1 MKDVKGK
8 IVVITGGAMGMGR
21 LLSIKFAQ
29 DGARLVLIDLNKE
42 ALEKTAAEF
51 KKTGTEVHTYICDI
65 TDRKKVYEMAAD
77 VHKKIGK
84 IDVLVNNAG
93 VVWGSPFVEADD
105 EKLFK
110 TIDVNVNAVMWM
122 MKAFLP
128 DLYEKKTGHVIN
140 IASAAGLM
148 GVVNLSAYCASKFA
162 VVGMTEAIRQETKKK
177 GLKDVKFTTV
187 CPSFVATGMFEGV
200 KPPKMTKW
208 LTPEQMVDKIYAAFK
223 KDAPLIR
230 EPLMVKFVPLIKSI
244 LPVNS
249 FDRISHLLGTSRSM
263 EKWVGRK

>member
-1 MKDVKGK
+1 MKDVKGR
-8 IVVITGGAMGMGR
+8 IVVITGAAMGMGR

-29 DGARLVLIDLNKE
+29 DGARLVLIDVNKD
-42 ALEKTAAEF
+42 ALDKTAAELR
-51 KKTGTEVHTYICDI
+51 KMGVEVFTYICDI

-93 VVWGSPFVEADD
+93 VVWGAPFVESDD

-128 DLYEKKTGHVIN
+128 DLCEKKSGHVIN
-140 IASAAGLM
+140 LASAAGLM
-148 GVVNLSAYCASKFA
+148 GVVNLAAYSASKFA
-162 VVGMTEAIRQETKKK
+162 VVGMTEAIRQETKKM
-177 GLKDVKFTTV
+177 GLKDVKFTIV

-208 LTPEQMVDKIYAAFK
+208 LTPERMVDKIYAAFR

-230 EPLMVKFVPLIKSI
+230 EPLLVKFVPLLKSV
-244 LPVNS
+244 LPANW
-249 FDRISHLLGTSRSM
+249 FDWVANLLGTGKSM
-263 EKWVGRK
+263 DKWVGRK